1 MHKRERDARAGAA
14 VQTPVYLDYQAT
26 TPVDERVLQA
36 MLPWFREH
44 FGNPHST
51 GYQQG
56 RDAAAAIETAR
67 AQVAA
72 LVGGTPAG
80 VIFTSGGTEANN
92 LALHGALAAGPVGKR
107 HMITAATE
115 HGSILEICRG
125 LADEEYDIT
134 ILPVREN
141 GLIDTAALTDAIR
154 DDTALVSIM
163 AVNNEIGVIQPL
175 EEIGAICAQHGV
187 LFHTDAA
194 QAAGKIP
201 IDVAAQRIDL
211 LSIAGHKIYA
221 PKGIGALYR
230 RTQPPL
236 PLEPLIRGGGQ
247 ERGLRGGTLPTPLC
261 VGLGAAC
268 AIARDEMAE
277 ETRRLAALRD
287 QLLEG
292 IRGRLAGVRVNGDLE
307 HRIPGNLNLSFEGI
321 AGADLLHVLGDL
333 ALSTGSACASGHQEP
348 SHVLRGLGLSDVLAD
363 ASLRIGLGRNTTA
376 AEVAYAADRIVAEV
390 TRLRKGA

>member
-1 MHKRERDARAGAA
+1 MHRQERDARAGTA
-14 VQTPVYLDYQAT
+14 VQPPVYLDYQAT
-26 TPVDERVLQA
+26 TPVDARVLDA

-72 LVGGTPAG
+72 LVGGRAAG

-92 LALHGALAAGPVGKR
+92 LALHGALAAGPADKR

-115 HGSILEICRG
+115 HSSILEICRG
-125 LADEEYDIT
+125 LEDEGYDVT
-134 ILPVREN
+134 YLSVREN
-141 GLIDTAALTDAIR
+141 GLIDPAALSDAIR
-154 DDTALVSIM
+154 EDTALISIM

-201 IDVAAQRIDL
+201 LDVEAARIDL
-211 LSIAGHKIYA
+211 LSIVGHKIYG

-247 ERGLRGGTLPTPLC
+247 EQGLRGGTLPTPLC

-268 AIARDEMAE
+268 AIAGDEMAAE
-277 ETRRLAALRD
+277 AQRLLSLRQ
-287 QLLEG
+287 QLLDG
-292 IRGRLAGVRVNGDLE
+292 IRGRLAGVHVNGDLE
-307 HRIPGNLNLSFEGI
+307 HRIPGNLNLSFEGV
-321 AGADLLHVLGDL
+321 AGADLLFALGDL
-333 ALSTGSACASGHQEP
+333 ALSTGSACASGNQEP
-348 SHVLRGLGLSDVLAD
+348 SHVLRALGLSDTMAD

-376 AEVAYAADRIVAEV
+376 AEVAFAADRIVAEV
-390 TRLRKGA
+390 TRLRAA

>member
-1 MHKRERDARAGAA
+1 MHRQERDARAGAA
-14 VQTPVYLDYQAT
+14 VQPPVYLDYQAT

-51 GYQQG
+51 GYSQG

-72 LVGGTPAG
+72 LVGGTAAG
-80 VIFTSGGTEANN
+80 VVFTSGGTEANN
-92 LALHGALAAGPVGKR
+92 LALHGALAAGPADKR

-125 LADEEYDIT
+125 LADEGYDVT
-134 ILPVREN
+134 VLPVREN
-141 GLIDTAALTDAIR
+141 GLIDPAVLADAIR
-154 DDTALVSIM
+154 EDTSLVSIM
-163 AVNNEIGVIQPL
+163 AVNNEIGAIQPL
-175 EEIGAICAQHGV
+175 EEIGALCAQHSV

-201 IDVAAQRIDL
+201 LDVEAARIDL
-211 LSIAGHKIYA
+211 LSIAGHKIYG

-247 ERGLRGGTLPTPLC
+247 EQGLRGGTLPTPLC

-268 AIARDEMAE
+268 AIAGDEMAAE
-277 ETRRLAALRD
+277 AARLLSLRQ
-287 QLLEG
+287 QLLDG
-292 IRGRLAGVRVNGDLE
+292 ICGRLAGVHVNGDLE
-307 HRIPGNLNLSFEGI
+307 HRIPGNLNLSFEGV
-321 AGADLLHVLGDL
+321 AGADLLFVLGDL

-348 SHVLRGLGLSDVLAD
+348 SHVLRALEL
-363 ASLRIGLGRNTTA
+363 
-376 AEVAYAADRIVAEV
+376 
-390 TRLRKGA
+390 